1 MLENQDHAGAL
12 DLLEQLRTLLQQP
25 QLMGLQC
32 LRHLPSRLMDMA
44 AAVDGA
50 LANEFLT
57 AAANPDVGRIAAE
70 AAADAEAH
78 PGAPRVDPGGGGAWS
93 AV

>member
-1 MLENQDHAGAL
+1 MLENQDYAGAL
-12 DLLEQLRTLLQQP
+12 DLLEQLRSLLQQP

-32 LRHLPSRLMDMA
+32 LRPLPPRLMDTA
-44 AAVDGA
+44 AAVEGA

-57 AAANPDVGRIAAE
+57 TAANPDVGRIAAE

-78 PGAPRVDPGGGGAWS
+78 PGVLRVVERG
-93 AV
+93 